1 MATTAFPV
9 NQELTAIAMVYR
21 NPAHT
26 LIADEVLPR
35 VSTGKKFTWTR
46 YDLAQGYT
54 VPNTHVGRKSE
65 PTQVDFNGVP
75 VNDEV
80 EDWGLDDVV
89 PNDEIEAWEAMTK
102 PERGGPINPLH
113 ATTMFLEGLVQLDRE
128 LRVANK
134 VFNLA
139 TYNTGYKQTLSGSSQ
154 WSDFANSNP
163 LDTILTAL
171 DVPVFRPNIGV
182 LGQQTATKLRQHPAI
197 VQAVKGSAQTRG
209 VVDLQELANVLGLK
223 RIIVGASFVNNAR
236 RGQPAAM
243 GRAWGKGAAFLYVDE
258 MAAQTGQPTFGWT
271 AQFGSKVTGDMPE
284 PKLGLRGSTRVRN
297 GESVKEVISAQ
308 DLGYYFANAVA

>member
-9 NQELTAIAMVYR
+9 NQELTAISMAYR

-26 LIADEVLPR
+26 LIADEVLVR
-35 VSTGKKFTWTR
+35 VPTAKKFVWTK

-65 PTQVDFNGVP
+65 PTQVDFSGVP

-80 EDWGLDDVV
+80 QDWGLDDVI
-89 PNDEIEAWEAMTK
+89 PNDEIEAWNTMPK

-113 ATTMFLEGLVQLDRE
+113 ASTMFLEGLVQLDRE
-128 LRVANK
+128 IRVANT
-134 VFNLA
+134 VFNLN
-139 TYNTGYKQTLSGSSQ
+139 TYGTSNKQTLSGTSQ
-154 WSDFANSNP
+154 WSDFATSNP
-163 LDTILTAL
+163 LDAILTAL
-171 DVPVFRPNIGV
+171 DIPVFRPNVAV

-209 VVDLQELANVLGLK
+209 YVGLPELADVLGLK
-223 RIIVGASFVNNAR
+223 KILIGAAFVNNAR
-236 RGQPAAM
+236 KGQAANM
-243 GRAWGKGAAFLYVDE
+243 SRAWGKGAAFLCVDE

-271 AQFGSKVTGDMPE
+271 AQFGTKVAGDMPE
-284 PKLGLRGSTRVRN
+284 PKKGLRGSTLVRN
-297 GESVKEVISAQ
+297 GESVKEVISAA